1 MPKDLKNI
9 IKSVANNNLISGIVV
24 FLILVLLKQYNIGLI
39 ILIGLIV
46 SMLNFIVSAII
57 TSMYLSKLKK
67 NKAILFPL
75 SYLIRIVIIVAIAV
89 VFSNRIENLLAFLLG
104 FIIHYVILGI
114 TTIKVQKGSG

>member
-1 MPKDLKNI
+1 MAKDLNEI
-9 IKSVANNNLISGIVV
+9 VKSVAKNDLIIGIILV
-24 FLILVLLKQYNIGLI
+24 LILVLLGQYNIGVIL
-39 ILIGLIV
+39 LIGLIV

>member
-89 VFSNRIENLLAFLLG
+89 VFSNRIENLLAFLLVL
-104 FIIHYVILGI
+104 IIHYVILGI

>member
-57 TSMYLSKLKK
+57 TSM
-67 NKAILFPL
+67 
-75 SYLIRIVIIVAIAV
+75 
-89 VFSNRIENLLAFLLG
+89 
-104 FIIHYVILGI
+104 
-114 TTIKVQKGSG
+114 

>member
-67 NKAILFPL
+67 NKAILIPL